1 MTLILHNRGFPVKHW
16 VVVSNIFYFYPY
28 LQRWSNLTDIF
39 QMGWNH
45 QPEHLLDVG
54 DFLVE
59 KNMHGVKDVHLSL
72 FPFGTQA
79 SSDVLNHQFEDI
91 LPAMLKLV
99 AVWKPLELTQ
109 KTTVW
114 NFSVTGI

>member
-1 MTLILHNRGFPVKHW
+1 MTLILHNSGISSKKKTSW
-16 VVVSNIFYFYPY
+16 MLDNSWLNKNI
-28 LQRWSNLTDIF
+28 
-39 QMGWNH
+39 
-45 QPEHLLDVG
+45 
-54 DFLVE
+54 
-59 KNMHGVKDVHLSL
+59 HGVKDVHFSL

-91 LPAMLKLV
+91 LPAMLKL
-99 AVWKPLELTQ
+99 AVCWMKPLEMTQ